1 MTTSTVGTTRTVNWK
16 GVTEMDLPILTP
28 LSPETAA
35 LLPVWNNAV
44 AQALDLEGPVAF
56 SCPVVTSQNGTT
68 LLLGLAQERT
78 AAGRALVRALWFDQP
93 VTLWLP
99 GKADWIQLTA
109 RPWKCHITGPVF
121 RELLEQAR
129 RRDSA
134 ADLAVVWELLPV
146 SESPCAQPPQPED
159 CPLLREA
166 EIHLELLCQK

>member
-1 MTTSTVGTTRTVNWK
+1 
-16 GVTEMDLPILTP
+16 MDLPIFTP
-28 LSPETAA
+28 LSPETDA

-44 AQALDLEGPVAF
+44 AQALDLEGPVAL

-146 SESPCAQPPQPED
+146 SESLCAQPPQPED

-166 EIHLELLCQK
+166 EIHLELLCQKEPDQPV

>member
-1 MTTSTVGTTRTVNWK
+1 M
-16 GVTEMDLPILTP
+16 ELPIFTP
-28 LSPETAA
+28 LSPETVA
-35 LLPVWNNAV
+35 LLPVWDNAV
-44 AQALDLEGPVAF
+44 AQAPDLEGPVAF
-56 SCPVVTSQNGTT
+56 SCPVVDSQNGTT

-99 GKADWIQLTA
+99 GEAGWLQLTA
-109 RPWKCHITGPVF
+109 RAWKCHITGPVF

-146 SESPCAQPPQPED
+146 SESSCSQPPKPED

-166 EIHLELLCQK
+166 EIHLELLRTGETAQQ